1 MMSKN
6 IFDEVFDV
14 FGPYFNQ
21 ERSLV
26 TTDVTRTDDAT
37 TVEIVAPGLT
47 KNEIAVS
54 VVDDRLTVDVTSKK
68 YTFKKS
74 WPVRD
79 YHDVDKTTVKYDAG
93 IITIKV
99 PYKTKSPSNKKVFEV
114 T

>member
-1 MMSKN
+1 MMPKN

-14 FGPYFNQ
+14 FGPYFNT
-21 ERSLV
+21 ERNVVATEVS
-26 TTDVTRTDDAT
+26 RTDDAT
-37 TVEIVAPGLT
+37 SVEIVAPGLT
-47 KNEIAVS
+47 KNEITVS
-54 VVDDRLTVDVTSKK
+54 VVDDRLTVDVASKK
-68 YTFKKS
+68 CNFKKS

-99 PYKTKSPSNKKVFEV
+99 PYKSKSPSNKKIFEV